1 MGYKV
6 KTKKSHGQSLSS
18 SVKKIGT
25 GIVMF
30 IIGTIL
36 LFWNEGNYVKT
47 KKSINEAQSVV
58 VEVDDVSSLN
68 PDLNG
73 KLIYGVS
80 KVQTNDILRD
90 ELLGIS
96 ANAVNI
102 WRLVE
107 YYQLVEESTTSS
119 RGGSRSITYTYKK
132 DWVGSPINSSGFKD
146 PQYQSAN
153 SVIIEIEDDYVAA
166 DNVSWGAYQLPS
178 FIIDEIDEDLPIDI
192 QISEQQKAEWEKK
205 LQLATKTS
213 AENIHISDNEVY
225 FGADPSSPAIG
236 DVRVTVTYTPP
247 GVDISL
253 MAQVQDNT
261 FTEFTAK
268 NGIGF
273 WSVENGVVSAAQ
285 MFENKVASNLMMTWI
300 LRALGMILILIGL
313 KMMFSLLPAL
323 LNVLPFLGSIVS
335 AGVGLVCIVFG
346 LVWSFLIIGIAW
358 LFYRP
363 LIAIIFLLIAGAGI
377 WFLKKKTKRVE
388 S

>member
-1 MGYKV
+1 MSYQV
-6 KTKKSHGQSLSS
+6 KTSTSYGQRLYG
-18 SVKKIGT
+18 SVKVIGI
-25 GIVMF
+25 GIIMF
-30 IIGTIL
+30 IIGTII
-36 LFWNEGNYVKT
+36 LFWNEGNYVKNKT
-47 KKSINEAQSVV
+47 SIKEAQSVV
-58 VEVDDVSSLN
+58 VELDDVSSLN
-68 PDLNG
+68 PELNG

-80 KVQTNDILRD
+80 KAQTDDILRD
-90 ELLGIS
+90 ELFGVS
-96 ANAVNI
+96 VNAVNI
-102 WRLVE
+102 WRMVE
-107 YYQLVEESTTSS
+107 YYQLVEESRTSS
-119 RGGSRSITYTYKK
+119 NRAGGRSITYTYKK
-132 DWVGSPINSSGFKD
+132 DWVGSPINSSDFKD
-146 PQYQSAN
+146 PKYQSAN
-153 SVIIEIEDDYVAA
+153 SIIIEIEDEYVAA
-166 DNVSWGAYQLPS
+166 NNVSWGAYQLPS

-323 LNVLPFLGSIVS
+323 LNVLPFLGRIVS

-377 WFLKKKTKRVE
+377 WFLKKKMKG